1 MDKGKVLII
10 RHEDMI
16 LTVLTAENRLRNV
29 SVCGTQ
35 NKSLVGNI
43 YIGKVKNIV
52 TNIQAAFVEIDKGL
66 LCYLSLSEGKNPILL
81 SQRKWDGKL
90 KEGDELLV
98 QVQRDALK
106 TKQPAVT
113 AQISISGSYM
123 VINARESG
131 KVGISGKLPRTQKE
145 ALRALIEERGLN
157 TSYDM
162 VLRTNA
168 GQLTGQPELL
178 EKEWNLL
185 NKEMEQL
192 LHNASFRTCYSCLRK
207 GNFEY
212 LNALKEIYFD
222 EYDEIVTDDPE
233 IYQNVRTFLAEQ
245 GNPAALRFYEDSLL
259 PLFKLYGVES
269 KIKEALGS
277 RVWLKS
283 GGYLV
288 IEPTEAMTVIDVN
301 TGKYDAKKADAEE
314 TYLKIN
320 LEAAKEIACQL
331 RLRNLSGIIVV
342 DFINMKAQEHQTK
355 LLQELRNHVKKDT
368 VKTDVIDITPLG
380 LVELTRKK
388 INKPLKEQL
397 ADYMDNF
404 KVSK

>member
-98 QVQRDALK
+98 QVQRDVLK

-192 LHNASFRTCYSCLRK
+192 LHNAPFRTCYSCLRK

-259 PLFKLYGVES
+259 PLSKLYGVES

-397 ADYMDNF
+397 AGYMDNF